1 MNKSP
6 MKALAALTPQSST
19 LKGVELG
26 QVYILLWLITKRE
39 RGQFHILQYSGK
51 IIIFV

>member
-1 MNKSP
+1 
-6 MKALAALTPQSST
+6 MKALAVLTPQSST